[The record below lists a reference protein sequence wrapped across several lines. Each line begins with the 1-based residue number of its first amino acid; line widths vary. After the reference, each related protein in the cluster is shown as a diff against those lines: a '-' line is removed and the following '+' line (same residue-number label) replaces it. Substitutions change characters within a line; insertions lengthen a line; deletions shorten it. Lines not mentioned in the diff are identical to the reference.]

1 MSLLSTRSTTRQC
14 KDLIDSSDNESQGS
28 QSDAG
33 TQTSSRKHSRTN
45 SRSTS
50 DTDDDHIDSEDDID
64 LNYDKMGYRRS
75 DAGSQ
80 TSNRKHSRTNSRA
93 TSGTDDD
100 HLDSE
105 DDLDMDCR
113 RSIMD
118 PMLTPI
124 LDLCRVHEEHER
136 SVTNVYRRFGQLV
149 KTSATSSVP
158 YIKNLF
164 AVSSIYLF
172 WITLHFATAQ
182 LYVKFCAY
190 PSLYGFLLSPFLISS
205 PHCAAMR
212 WVFTK
217 GGTLLD
223 GMWIILGTWL
233 CSKVLYRDV

>member
-1 MSLLSTRSTTRQC
+1 MSSLHTRSTTRQS
-14 KDLIDSSDNESQGS
+14 KDPTESSDNESERS

-45 SRSTS
+45 SRATS
-50 DTDDDHIDSEDDID
+50 DTDDHLDSEDDID

-80 TSNRKHSRTNSRA
+80 TSNRKHSRA

-113 RSIMD
+113 RSIID
-118 PMLTPI
+118 PMLTPVI
-124 LDLCRVHEEHER
+124 NLCRVHEEHER

-149 KTSATSSVP
+149 KTSAISSVP

>member
-1 MSLLSTRSTTRQC
+1 MSSLHTRSTTRQS
-14 KDLIDSSDNESQGS
+14 KDPTESSDNESERS

-45 SRSTS
+45 SRATS
-50 DTDDDHIDSEDDID
+50 DTDDDHLDSEDDID

-80 TSNRKHSRTNSRA
+80 TSNRKHSRA

-212 WVFTK
+212 WIFTK

>member
-1 MSLLSTRSTTRQC
+1 MSSLHTRSTTRQC

-45 SRSTS
+45 SRATS
-50 DTDDDHIDSEDDID
+50 DTDDDHLDSEDDDHLDSEDDLEID
-64 LNYDKMGYRRS
+64 YDTMDCRRS
-75 DAGSQ
+75 DAGTQ
-80 TSNRKHSRTNSRA
+80 TSSRKHSRA
-93 TSGTDDD
+93 TSGTD
-100 HLDSE
+100 E

-217 GGTLLD
+217 GGTLID

>member
-33 TQTSSRKHSRTN
+33 TQTSSRKHSR
-45 SRSTS
+45 
-50 DTDDDHIDSEDDID
+50 
-64 LNYDKMGYRRS
+64 
-75 DAGSQ
+75 
-80 TSNRKHSRTNSRA
+80 A
-93 TSGTDDD
+93 TSGTD
-100 HLDSE
+100 E

>member
-45 SRSTS
+45 SRATS
-50 DTDDDHIDSEDDID
+50 DTDDDHLDSEDDLEID
-64 LNYDKMGYRRS
+64 CRRS

-80 TSNRKHSRTNSRA
+80 TSSRKHSRA
-93 TSGTDDD
+93 TSGTD
-100 HLDSE
+100 E

-136 SVTNVYRRFGQLV
+136 SVTNVYRRLGQLV

>member
-28 QSDAG
+28 QGSQSDAG

-45 SRSTS
+45 SRATS

-80 TSNRKHSRTNSRA
+80 TSNRKHSRE